1 MEKIKL
7 TITLDIEV
15 PNVMNKYVI
24 TRSNYTS
31 TNAYVLG
38 VPLKI
43 ISQPYV
49 GKYTPFPGKTEKIL
63 YIKVA
68 SLITGYIYEIPLN
81 TDWMTI
87 YDTYE
92 EMVVNCAGWISRGYK
107 IYQDA
112 GRLEQIVNKE
122 YYPMDNSY
130 SSDFDGKWFPV
141 AGKICRILSVPF
153 KVSTDFGKKKR
164 CILVQKKEAG
174 VPVGRA
180 YFMEWKLLP

>member
-24 TRSNYTS
+24 TRSNYTD
-31 TNAYVLG
+31 AYVLG

-49 GKYTPFPGKTEKIL
+49 GEYTLYPGKTEKKL

-81 TDWMTI
+81 SDWMTI

-92 EMVVNCAGWISRGYK
+92 EMVIHCAGWISRGYK

-130 SSDFDGKWFPV
+130 SCDFEGKWFPV
-141 AGKICRILSVPF
+141 AGKLCRILSVPF
-153 KVSTDFGKKKR
+153 KVSTEFGKEK

-174 VPVGRA
+174 SPVGRA

>member
-15 PNVMNKYVI
+15 LNVMNKYLI
-24 TRSNYTS
+24 TRSNFYDT
-31 TNAYVLG
+31 YVLG

-43 ISQPYV
+43 ISQPYM
-49 GKYTPFPGKTEKIL
+49 GEHNPYPGEPC
-63 YIKVA
+63 IKVV
-68 SLITGYIYEIPLN
+68 SLITGYIYEIPFK
-81 TDWMTI
+81 TEWMTI

-130 SSDFDGKWFPV
+130 SKDFEGKWFPV

-153 KVSTDFGKKKR
+153 KVTTEFGKKK
-164 CILVQKKEAG
+164 CILVQKKETG
-174 VPVGRA
+174 VPIGRA
-180 YFMEWKLLP
+180 YFMEWRLLP